1 MSPEFIQHG
10 LTEAW
15 RKNNLVNQ
23 KLLGALSVE
32 NLALSLSR
40 KGSRTIAGQFAHMHA
55 VRGMWLQVAA
65 PKKFPSFVKLQKD
78 ESNPEVIAGALDHS
92 ALMIEDL
99 LKESVI
105 AGGKIKG
112 TKFEVFSF
120 LGYLISHEAHH
131 RGNILLTLKVSGCP
145 VEKELSF
152 GIWEWDKL

>member
-1 MSPEFIQHG
+1 
-10 LTEAW
+10 
-15 RKNNLVNQ
+15 
-23 KLLGALSVE
+23 
-32 NLALSLSR
+32 
-40 KGSRTIAGQFAHMHA
+40 MHA

-65 PKKFPSFVKLQKD
+65 PKKFPSFIKLHKD
-78 ESNPEVIAGALDHS
+78 ESNPEVIDGALDHS

-145 VEKELSF
+145 IEKELSF

>member
-10 LTEAW
+10 LSEAW
-15 RKNNLVNQ
+15 RKNNLVNL
-23 KLLGALSVE
+23 KLLSAIPVE
-32 NLALSLSR
+32 NSGLSLSR
-40 KGSRTIAGQFAHMHA
+40 KGSRTIAGQFAHMHS

-65 PKKFPSFVKLQKD
+65 PKKYTSFMKLQKE

-92 ALMIEDL
+92 AQMIEDL
-99 LKESVI
+99 LMDAVL

-145 VEKELSF
+145 IDKDLSF